1 MSEQAEAVDDGGEVD
16 KDARRAIPVEQLR
29 RWYQDQCELTSIRDV
44 CTDVGIGR
52 TTLHKFVAGE
62 TIPHPRNRRML
73 ALHYVKRVGLAEPD
87 DEDGRMAESAVGLLS
102 RFFPPK
108 NQRRMRL
115 VLLDRME
122 DEFREAGC
130 DVPEWLPRLRERE

>member
-29 RWYQDQCELTSIRDV
+29 RWYQDQCELTSIRHV
-44 CTDVGIGR
+44 CNAVGIGR

-62 TIPHPRNRRML
+62 TIPHPRIRRML
-73 ALHYVKRVGLAEPD
+73 ALYYVSRTGLAEPD
-87 DEDGRMAESAVGLLS
+87 DDGGVAESAVGLLS

-108 NQRRMRL
+108 NQRRMR
-115 VLLDRME
+115 VALLDRME
-122 DEFREAGC
+122 DEFRAAGC
-130 DVPEWLPRLRERE
+130 EVPGWLPRVRERE